1 MARRVPDLLSI
12 DQARAAVLDAVRP
25 LGTEEV
31 SVADAAGRVLAEDVV
46 APHDVPP
53 FDNSA
58 MDGFVVAAGPEGRTL
73 TIAGESRAG
82 TPAERAPGP
91 GEALRVSTGAV
102 VPPGA
107 DAVVPVEQTTEQD
120 GALTLTA
127 EVTPGQHIRRAGED
141 VASGTTVLQAGTMLD
156 AAGVGI
162 AIIAGRAH
170 VTCFRRPGVTIVA
183 TGDELVPPGGP
194 LGPGQIHDSNGL
206 TLSALAHRA
215 GADVLARAHVKDRPE
230 QTRDAL
236 AYALERSD
244 VLVISGGVSVGPHD
258 HVKRVLDDLG
268 VEQRF
273 WRVALRPGKPTW
285 FGTTGDTLVFGLPG
299 NPVSSMV
306 TFALFVRP
314 AIAALQGADPAT
326 PRVEARL
333 TEAVPRNPGRDEAVR
348 VRLTQSGSVRSATP
362 TGPQGSHQL
371 TSMLNADGLAIVTAG
386 SGDAAAGE
394 TVEVELL

>member
-1 MARRVPDLLSI
+1 VPDLLTI

-31 SVADAAGRVLAEDVV
+31 SVADAPGRVLAEDVV

-58 MDGFVVAAGPEGRTL
+58 MDGFVVAAGPEGRTF

-82 TPAERAPGP
+82 APADAAPGP
-91 GEALRVSTGAV
+91 DEALRVSTGAV

-107 DAVVPVEQTTEQD
+107 QAVVPVEQASEQD
-120 GALTLTA
+120 GTVTVTA
-127 EVTPGQHIRRAGED
+127 EVREGQHIRRSGED
-141 VASGTTVLQAGTMLD
+141 VASGTTVLRTGTTLD
-156 AAGVGI
+156 AAGVGL

-170 VTCFRRPGVTIVA
+170 VSCFRRPSVTIIA
-183 TGDELVPPGGP
+183 TGDELVPPGGR

-206 TLSALAHRA
+206 TLSALARRA

-244 VLVISGGVSVGPHD
+244 VLVISGGVSVGTHD
-258 HVKRVLDDLG
+258 HVKPALDDLG

-314 AIAALQGADPAT
+314 AIAALQGSDPRA
-326 PRVEARL
+326 PRIEAAL
-333 TEAVPRNPGRDEAVR
+333 TETVPRNPGRDEAVR
-348 VRLTQSGSVRSATP
+348 VRLTQSGGVYTATP

-371 TSMLNADGLAIVTAG
+371 TSMVNADGLAIVAAG
-386 SGDAAAGE
+386 TGEAAAGE